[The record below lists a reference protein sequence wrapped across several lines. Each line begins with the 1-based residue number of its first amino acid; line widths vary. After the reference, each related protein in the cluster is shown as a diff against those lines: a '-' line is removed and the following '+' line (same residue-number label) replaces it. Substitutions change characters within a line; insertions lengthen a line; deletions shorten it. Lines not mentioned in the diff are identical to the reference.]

1 MTQRRKGGL
10 GWRPALRTT
19 ETCDS
24 RYHLTYCKVYLR
36 LSTCVSQHPILDQGS
51 IGSCT
56 ANALSG
62 ALQFDRRKN
71 NLQPDFVPSRLF
83 IYYNERVIEGDVP
96 LDAGAFLRDGMQS
109 LAQTGVCPENSLAI
123 RPDAASQR
131 WRAIP
136 GRKSARD
143 PAATAML
150 QRCCELQ
157 ESWPTKRLIRPW
169 LSSRG
174 TLAQGIPFV
183 FGFSVYDSLWDSSG
197 NPNTIIPLPS
207 GSDSRVGGHAVLV
220 VGYDDSKALFTIHNS
235 WGTAVGDAGYFY
247 IPYGYVTDSGLSAD
261 FWIIQTTSN

>member
-10 GWRPALRTT
+10 GWRPSAPDYRDLRFSVSSDVLQSLPTSV
-19 ETCDS
+19 D
-24 RYHLTYCKVYLR
+24 LR
-36 LSTCVSQHPILDQGS
+36 SQAPPILDQGS

-109 LAQTGVCPENSLAI
+109 LAQTGVCPENEWLYVPTPPPSDGG
-123 RPDAASQR
+123 PFPVGSPPVTQPPQQCYNDAANYKIVAYQTVDQTL
-131 WRAIP
+131 AQ
-136 GRKSARD
+136 
-143 PAATAML
+143 L
-150 QRCCELQ
+150 
-157 ESWPTKRLIRPW
+157 
-169 LSSRG
+169 RG